1 MASISSYMADTSDGN
16 FRVAFISAAYKSRP
30 TEDRKVQG
38 GFWTYEWCEIMW
50 KRFPEVLDGG
60 SRRDSRDSRR
70 NYSRE
75 SRHEEVEDVPNIP
88 RVGGLSDM
96 YRMVMQ
102 LLQQQSIT
110 QQQQN
115 TTQAALL
122 QLINRGQPTLPS
134 RSDDYQDAAQ
144 VQGGPQVRPSDIDFF
159 DPDVA
164 DEKGQRVVAEGKS
177 FTTIY
182 KCVLARLSKTS
193 GLLASK
199 ARPFFGTVVT

>member
-1 MASISSYMADTSDGN
+1 MNS
-16 FRVAFISAAYKSRP
+16 
-30 TEDRKVQG
+30 
-38 GFWTYEWCEIMW
+38 
-50 KRFPEVLDGG
+50 DGG
-60 SRRDSRDSRR
+60 SRRGSWDFRR

-88 RVGGLSDM
+88 RVRGLSDM

-115 TTQAALL
+115 ATQAALL

-134 RSDDYQDAAQ
+134 TSDDYQGAAQ
-144 VQGGPQVRPSDIDFF
+144 VQGGPQLRPSDIDFS

-164 DEKGQRVVAEGKS
+164 DEKGQGVVAEGKS

-182 KCVLARLSKTS
+182 KCVLAFTQRLEIWRKVTRRRLSKTS